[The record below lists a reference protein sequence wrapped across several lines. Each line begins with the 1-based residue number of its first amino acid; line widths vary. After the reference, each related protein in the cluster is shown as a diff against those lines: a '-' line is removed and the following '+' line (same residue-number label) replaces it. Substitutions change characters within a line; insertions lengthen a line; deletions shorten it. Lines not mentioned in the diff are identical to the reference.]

1 VLAYNDILN
10 RQRQT
15 IYEIRNN
22 VLLGKDSD
30 LDKEIIKLSRVHEIH
45 EKLPI
50 LAERKK
56 EELGEEAYH
65 NTVRA
70 ILLQAI
76 DTLWVDHLELMD
88 YTRQSV
94 NLRAYGQR
102 DPLIEYKKEGLRLF
116 KDMEVAYAMRVVNLL
131 ESTQFAN
138 NGTSNS
144 QNSNVMRDVENVH
157 KKALAISTTNSG
169 SQNINKTTQKI
180 GRNEKIKITNG
191 KEVIEIKFKKAEP
204 LLTSGEWR
212 LV

>member
-1 VLAYNDILN
+1 DDILN